1 VGHVSLADSDSGAA
15 ERLAL
20 LTVISLAFALF
31 PGAAVWL
38 LTRSPKHAIEAL
50 IGFAF
55 MFSLIVSLSYVAN
68 KFLPAG
74 IARRVQHS
82 RPRNFLELLILAA
95 VVIPVAFGWSYPVI
109 GRHYL
114 LLLVAAV
121 MFLAVMFVPMPKRR
135 ERDAHSFGSPH
146 AYR

>member
-1 VGHVSLADSDSGAA
+1 VSLADSDSGAT

-20 LTVISLAFALF
+20 LGAISLALALF
-31 PGAAVWL
+31 PCAVVWL
-38 LTRSPKHAIEAL
+38 VTRSSKHALEAL
-50 IGFAF
+50 VGFAF
-55 MFSLIVSLSYVAN
+55 MFALIVSLSYVAN
-68 KFLPAG
+68 KFFPSA

-109 GRHYL
+109 GRHFL
-114 LLLVAAV
+114 LLFVAAV
-121 MFLAVMFVPMPKRR
+121 LFLAVMFVPVPKRR

-146 AYR
+146 PYR